1 MTDKTS
7 PEKTPND
14 ALGDLVVTKLKEK
27 GYIAP
32 EKVDEVAAKIK
43 AGTASREDW
52 KLWVDLAG
60 FGKSKGKD
68 DGKD

>member
-1 MTDKTS
+1 MTEKTAH
-7 PEKTPND
+7 EKTPND
-14 ALGDLVVTKLKEK
+14 ALGDLVVAKLKEK

-52 KLWVDLAG
+52 KLWVDLSAS
-60 FGKSKGKD
+60 GKARGKD
-68 DGKD
+68 GAKD